1 MLKRKI
7 TKEEA
12 FSLAEELGIIS
23 FIDISNLIDNL
34 HIEQNK
40 ETKVCLITPDKNV
53 VEHIFAENFNLPTSI
68 NDDNVI
74 SISIEYGE
82 ERFSAST
89 DYGEVYINKDEFVW
103 FLNKEQKFKKCSL
116 HAKCERLKNITLRI
130 IYVPEYNKI
139 DLDSW
144 RYTLLEMDKLIIVL
158 SANHILSSL
167 WLFLISLN
175 QDWFLL

>member
-53 VEHIFAENFNLPTSI
+53 V
-68 NDDNVI
+68 
-74 SISIEYGE
+74 
-82 ERFSAST
+82 
-89 DYGEVYINKDEFVW
+89 
-103 FLNKEQKFKKCSL
+103 
-116 HAKCERLKNITLRI
+116 
-130 IYVPEYNKI
+130 
-139 DLDSW
+139 
-144 RYTLLEMDKLIIVL
+144 
-158 SANHILSSL
+158 
-167 WLFLISLN
+167 
-175 QDWFLL
+175 

>member
-40 ETKVCLITPDKNV
+40 ETKVCLITPDINV

-89 DYGEVYINKDEFVW
+89 DYGEV
-103 FLNKEQKFKKCSL
+103 
-116 HAKCERLKNITLRI
+116 
-130 IYVPEYNKI
+130 
-139 DLDSW
+139 
-144 RYTLLEMDKLIIVL
+144 
-158 SANHILSSL
+158 
-167 WLFLISLN
+167 
-175 QDWFLL
+175 